1 MYYKPENGQRFTD
14 HSNIRSTSGIM
25 FTEIIED
32 SELAARG
39 IFPLQPT
46 KPVVAANE
54 IATEGV
60 PELVEGVY
68 KQTWIVTEATP
79 EQLAEKAAKFEE
91 LKATKNAEINQWRD
105 VANATTFPHKGKHV
119 AVDALSMRDLII
131 TTGYI
136 ALFGAFPPDWP
147 GGWKYT
153 DNSVEPM
160 PSIEDFKAMFT
171 SMASKGTNNFNHA
184 QALKAQLAAA
194 TTEEDVAA
202 ITW

>member
-1 MYYKPENGQRFTD
+1 MYYKPNNGQRFTD
-14 HSNIRSTSGIM
+14 HSNIRAKSNVM
-25 FTEIIED
+25 FTEVITDED
-32 SELAARG
+32 LAAHG
-39 IFPLQPT
+39 IFPVQPT
-46 KPVVAANE
+46 PLVLTANE
-54 IATEGV
+54 VATEGV
-60 PELVEGVY
+60 PELVDGVY
-68 KQTWIVTEATP
+68 TQTWIVTEGTP

-91 LKATKNAEINQWRD
+91 LKGVKNAEINRWRD

-136 ALFGAFPPDWP
+136 ALFGTFPPDWP

-184 QALKAQLAAA
+184 QALKVQLAAA
-194 TTEEDVAA
+194 TTEDEVAA
-202 ITW
+202 IKW